1 MRSIIGLHL
10 TSIAALA
17 LFAAETGSG
26 SGSTSKAAGGKAG
39 ADVVVQ
45 NGGEA
50 AKTFPRAGGDTP
62 EAGGDNGA
70 APATEFDP
78 SGAPD
83 QVVAD
88 VDPSHPAVDN
98 DPRAHTSA
106 DQNRIDMN
114 DPTLPGAEAV
124 ERNLAAQTKG

>member
-26 SGSTSKAAGGKAG
+26 SGGRGKAG

-50 AKTFPRAGGDTP
+50 AKTFPRAGETSP
-62 EAGGDNGA
+62 ETGGDNGA
-70 APATEFDP
+70 DPATEFDP

-98 DPRAHTSA
+98 DPRANTTA
-106 DQNRIDMN
+106 DQNRIDFN
-114 DPTLPGAEAV
+114 DPSLSGAEAV
-124 ERNLAAQTKG
+124 KRNLADQATG